1 MAKSSYKGSVSSV
14 VWLFLLSNQHSQQNA
29 SSKVYIKDNTNSMQV
44 EKKSSTGRQLK
55 QLDEWYTQLKSYK
68 DGQMLWILFCLLDFR
83 SFTDGFTYLKIKF
96 SGYLILKNITHQGIN
111 VEEIKVPTTKL

>member
-1 MAKSSYKGSVSSV
+1 
-14 VWLFLLSNQHSQQNA
+14 
-29 SSKVYIKDNTNSMQV
+29 
-44 EKKSSTGRQLK
+44 
-55 QLDEWYTQLKSYK
+55 
-68 DGQMLWILFCLLDFR
+68 MLWILFCLLDFR